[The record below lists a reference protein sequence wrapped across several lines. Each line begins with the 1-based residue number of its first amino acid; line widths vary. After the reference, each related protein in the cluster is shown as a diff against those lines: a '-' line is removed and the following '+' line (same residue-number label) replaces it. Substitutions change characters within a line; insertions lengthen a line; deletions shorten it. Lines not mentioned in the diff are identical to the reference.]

1 MARFPIIFLVFVLE
15 YDIFKCVGMVNAVMI
30 HTYLTPS
37 ARFTDL
43 NRYCRKSNKFS
54 KEHSQG
60 RTSLMLRL
68 RGGSEEIDEHENE
81 VLKNLERLSLKNNE
95 VPKSENRIDSVIEMA
110 KSLKLTLKS
119 LNKGL
124 IEEDSSRE
132 IEPADNN
139 ASEITME
146 EISKLLTTR
155 TDYDDIFKDESKF
168 RDQVLDVM
176 KQFDLDLEEDPND
189 PEIEKLHETE
199 MQLEEAE
206 QFAREQENQIHE
218 LKRILERQQR
228 SRVVSDQAD
237 NILLVG
243 DIRRDIPDTGDAFEQ
258 NTFGTISEAVNSSF
272 RGQMVRLL
280 AGRHLVGNALC
291 CLGLTNYSIP
301 LEWPNTIHL
310 TAGWSVN
317 ISGESGSEADGR
329 FFLLKDSSAQFKTF
343 RILNRCSAMDSPFL
357 GSNHLSDPGTME
369 PRITGIVLLE
379 VWGVIDME
387 QCSAT
392 INGGICAAFIGGA
405 SGRFT
410 SCQIGGFGPE
420 TDRGRETLDVPGV
433 KRRFR
438 HLLSD
443 SEPRA
448 AQGISV
454 RNSSS
459 IALQGCEL
467 CHIWNGGVSV
477 HQVAS
482 AHLDNSTLHDVGYG
496 VGMDDAAAVV
506 VTACRIETSDDA
518 ILECAA
524 LYAMPNSS
532 AVKVRCEHNVI
543 IGREW
548 IGRRRPGRVEPAP
561 SASTWVDEARG
572 GGDSGMGKPAQRMS
586 TRRRNLAV
594 EDEWSEEGEWD
605 EDEVEKMRAELR
617 SLQELL
623 KRTEPAFPR
632 FDLA

>member
-1 MARFPIIFLVFVLE
+1 
-15 YDIFKCVGMVNAVMI
+15 
-30 HTYLTPS
+30 
-37 ARFTDL
+37 
-43 NRYCRKSNKFS
+43 
-54 KEHSQG
+54 
-60 RTSLMLRL
+60 
-68 RGGSEEIDEHENE
+68 
-81 VLKNLERLSLKNNE
+81 
-95 VPKSENRIDSVIEMA
+95 
-110 KSLKLTLKS
+110 
-119 LNKGL
+119 
-124 IEEDSSRE
+124 
-132 IEPADNN
+132 
-139 ASEITME
+139 
-146 EISKLLTTR
+146 
-155 TDYDDIFKDESKF
+155 
-168 RDQVLDVM
+168 
-176 KQFDLDLEEDPND
+176 
-189 PEIEKLHETE
+189 
-199 MQLEEAE
+199 
-206 QFAREQENQIHE
+206 
-218 LKRILERQQR
+218 
-228 SRVVSDQAD
+228 
-237 NILLVG
+237 
-243 DIRRDIPDTGDAFEQ
+243 
-258 NTFGTISEAVNSSF
+258 
-272 RGQMVRLL
+272 
-280 AGRHLVGNALC
+280 
-291 CLGLTNYSIP
+291 
-301 LEWPNTIHL
+301 
-310 TAGWSVN
+310 
-317 ISGESGSEADGR
+317 
-329 FFLLKDSSAQFKTF
+329 
-343 RILNRCSAMDSPFL
+343 
-357 GSNHLSDPGTME
+357 
-369 PRITGIVLLE
+369 
-379 VWGVIDME
+379 ME